1 MTTGSLR
8 YAGNAGSYWASPAYP
23 SELYAYYLAFSSAN
37 VNPSNNNDRWY
48 GFTVRYEAR
57 KAVFNREK
65 MKLNL

>member
-8 YAGNAGSYWASPAYP
+8 AAGVDGDYWGVSAYQ
-23 SELYAYYLAFSSAN
+23 SELYAYDLDFHSAN
-37 VNPSNNNDRWY
+37 VVPSGNLDRWY